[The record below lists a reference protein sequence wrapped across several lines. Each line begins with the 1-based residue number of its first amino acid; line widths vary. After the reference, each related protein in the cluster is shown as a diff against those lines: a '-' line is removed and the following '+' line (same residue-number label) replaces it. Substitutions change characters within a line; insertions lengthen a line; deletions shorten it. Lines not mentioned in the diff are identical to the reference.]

1 MTRLT
6 ARRAALVTGAS
17 EGIGR
22 ALARELAAAGY
33 AVTGVARDGERLRV
47 LTESLGEGHTA
58 FAADLATEDGVGRVA
73 RTVRRTPFDVLV
85 NNAGAATA
93 GPFAAVPLEHAR
105 AMVNLNCHALVT
117 LAHAFLEG
125 ARPGSALINVSST
138 LAFAPMANL
147 SVYSATKSFVTSLSE
162 SLWHEHKARGVYV
175 MGLCPGMTATRS
187 QPHNGAEVPAG
198 LVHSPEQVA
207 ATALVALRRR
217 KQPTV
222 ICGTRNAL
230 FATAARALPRRTALR
245 VLTPEPRPPAPP
257 GTPR

>member
-125 ARPGSALINVSST
+125 ARPG
-138 LAFAPMANL
+138 P
-147 SVYSATKSFVTSLSE
+147 
-162 SLWHEHKARGVYV
+162 
-175 MGLCPGMTATRS
+175 
-187 QPHNGAEVPAG
+187 
-198 LVHSPEQVA
+198 
-207 ATALVALRRR
+207 ATAIIAALTDSELPQVEKYVRSA
-217 KQPTV
+217 PTASAMSSSA
-222 ICGTRNAL
+222 C
-230 FATAARALPRRTALR
+230 AR
-245 VLTPEPRPPAPP
+245 
-257 GTPR
+257 